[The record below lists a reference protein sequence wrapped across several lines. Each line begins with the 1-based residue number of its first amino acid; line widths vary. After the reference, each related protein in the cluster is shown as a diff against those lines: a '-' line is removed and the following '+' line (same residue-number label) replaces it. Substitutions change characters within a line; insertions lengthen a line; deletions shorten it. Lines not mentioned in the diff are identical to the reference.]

1 MSSHKNTKKT
11 DALNQLLRISE
22 KWYQQLE
29 AGEIPSISLATRT
42 KRNLAYDEQH
52 EVWKL
57 GDLERNRAAATEKS
71 ARHILRMAYTIGFL
85 KHQITYNRSSTL
97 REMYYISEGWKKA
110 KFSDQNESNMLV
122 EDLEILTD
130 TQREHFNLRPEE
142 NGASI
147 FGPIELR
154 EQTRRGPKKIHCQ
167 DDVGEAGYQIPT
179 TVEQLDLLDH
189 DADVVIAIETGGMYA
204 RLIENQFDEKCNA
217 ILVHLKGQPA
227 RSTRRL
233 LNRIYDRFELPTTV
247 FTDGDPWSYRI
258 FASVAYGSI
267 KSAHI
272 SDLLATPSALFI
284 GVQPS
289 DIREYNLPSD
299 ILNERDITAL
309 KAELT
314 DPRFMTDYWTEQI
327 HIQLQ
332 LNVKSE
338 QQAFASRGL
347 DFVTDEYL
355 PSRLADLG
363 VRLR

>member
-1 MSSHKNTKKT
+1 MT
-11 DALNQLLRISE
+11 DARDSKKSETIDQLLRISDR
-22 KWYQQLE
+22 WYQQIE
-29 AGEIPSISLATRT
+29 AGDIPSISLATRT
-42 KRNLAYDEQH
+42 KRNLAYDEET

-57 GDLERNRAAATEKS
+57 GDLERNRAAVTEKS
-71 ARHILRMAYTIGFL
+71 ARHILRMAYTIDFL
-85 KHQITYNRSSTL
+85 KHQITQDRSSTL
-97 REMYYISEGWKKA
+97 REMYYISEGWKRA
-110 KFSDQNESNMLV
+110 KFSDQNESNLLV

-130 TQREHFNLRPEE
+130 VQRERFNLRPEE

-154 EQTRRGPKKIHCQ
+154 EQTRRGPKKLHCQ

-179 TVEQLDLLDH
+179 NVEQLELLDH
-189 DADVVIAIETGGMYA
+189 DAEFVIAIETGGMYA
-204 RLIENQFDEKCNA
+204 RLIENKFDEKYNA

-233 LNRIYDRFELPTTV
+233 LNRIYDRFELPVTV

-272 SDLLATPSALFI
+272 SDILATPSALFI

-299 ILNERDITAL
+299 TLNERDITAL

-314 DPRFMTDYWTEQI
+314 DPRFMTDYWKEQI
-327 HIQLQ
+327 AIQLQ

-355 PSRLADLG
+355 PTRLGDLG
-363 VRLR
+363 IRLR

>member
-1 MSSHKNTKKT
+1 MTAEKDTKKEA
-11 DALNQLLRISE
+11 ALNQLLSISE
-22 KWYQQLE
+22 RWYQQIEEGDL
-29 AGEIPSISLATRT
+29 PSISLATRT
-42 KRNLAYDEQH
+42 KRNLAYDEKT

-57 GDLERNRAAATEKS
+57 GDLERNRAAVTEKS

-85 KHQITYNRSSTL
+85 KHQIIHSRSSTL

-110 KFSDQNESNMLV
+110 KFSDQHDSNMLV

-130 TQREHFNLRPEE
+130 MQREHFNLRPEE
-142 NGASI
+142 SGASV
-147 FGPIELR
+147 FGPIAIR
-154 EQTRRGPKKIHCQ
+154 EQTRRGPKRIHCQ

-189 DADVVIAIETGGMYA
+189 DADFVIAIETGGMYA
-204 RLIENQFDEKCNA
+204 RLIENNFDEKFNA

-233 LNRIYDRFELPTTV
+233 LNRIQDRFELPITV

-272 SDLLATPSALFI
+272 SNLLATPSAQFI

-289 DIREYNLPSD
+289 DIRDYNLPSD
-299 ILNERDITAL
+299 ALNERDITAL
-309 KAELT
+309 KAELS

-355 PSRLADLG
+355 PARLADLG